1 MAGSIVLQFIQFI
14 QFYLYNIFL
23 VEDVEELAKFFF
35 FVAQNFVINYIFAGH
50 YEKSM
55 MPHCWYTW
63 LVVSLIPVMFF
74 AGMLVQFLKT
84 GKDHDHREGKKGQ
97 TRIDRQSEIYT
108 EFQTDM
114 QVR

>member
-108 EFQTDM
+108 
-114 QVR
+114 

>member
-1 MAGSIVLQFIQFI
+1 MIWQVQLYYSLLSFEVLFI
-14 QFYLYNIFL
+14 YNISL

-63 LVVSLIPVMFF
+63 LVVSLIPVMFI
-74 AGMLVQFLKT
+74 AGMVVQFLKT
-84 GKDHDHREGKKGQ
+84 GKDHDHREGKKGHM
-97 TRIDRQSEIYT
+97 RR
-108 EFQTDM
+108 
-114 QVR
+114 